1 MAGYNKIILM
11 GNLTRDPEL
20 RHTGNGAAVATLGL
34 ATNRR
39 FRTQGGDTREETLFV
54 DVVAWQKQAET
65 SAEFLKK
72 GRLILVEGRLA
83 LRTWEDAEGR
93 KHSKHEVI
101 ADRIQFLPSGNGN
114 GNGNGN
120 GASAPVETAAPGGDE
135 VPF

>member
-1 MAGYNKIILM
+1 MAGYNKVILM

-20 RHTGNGAAVATLGL
+20 RHTGNGASVATIGL

-39 FRTQGGDTREETLFV
+39 YTTQAGDIREETLFI

-65 SAEFLKK
+65 SAEYLKK
-72 GRLILVEGRLA
+72 GRLVLVEGRLA
-83 LRTWEDAEGR
+83 LRSWEDEDGR

-114 GNGNGN
+114 GAHAAA
-120 GASAPVETAAPGGDE
+120 GAAIETGLPAEEA